1 MFSAA
6 PHQRSFGRP
15 PCPPAG
21 CAPLPLPPAHRS
33 LETIPHGSPY
43 RSCGYEC
50 RTRGH
55 EAGRAPAKTAPVKEE
70 PVKKTVAKAEPAKTV
85 ATAAKKAEPAKT
97 ETVKVETVKKAEPV
111 KKAPVKKVAPKKVA
125 PKKPVPVETKVN
137 FFVEYAGAQ
146 VPVEEVI
153 KNVKATYGKDAKEI
167 SIYLKPEESKA
178 YFVADGNAEEMDVFF
193 C

>member
-1 MFSAA
+1 MYNIYKRRSSLFLQYFITLKEGFVMATTKKTTAKATAA
-6 PHQRSFGRP
+6 K
-15 PCPPAG
+15 A
-21 CAPLPLPPAHRS
+21 AD
-33 LETIPHGSPY
+33 
-43 RSCGYEC
+43 
-50 RTRGH
+50 
-55 EAGRAPAKTAPVKEE
+55 VKEE
-70 PVKKTVAKAEPAKTV
+70 PAKKAVEVKAEPAKTV
-85 ATAAKKAEPAKT
+85 AAAAKTTTEKKVAPAKT
-97 ETVKVETVKKAEPV
+97 ETAKKAEPV
-111 KKAPVKKVAPKKVA
+111 KKTPVKKAAPKKVA

>member
-1 MFSAA
+1 MATTKKTTAKATAA
-6 PHQRSFGRP
+6 K
-15 PCPPAG
+15 A
-21 CAPLPLPPAHRS
+21 AD
-33 LETIPHGSPY
+33 
-43 RSCGYEC
+43 
-50 RTRGH
+50 
-55 EAGRAPAKTAPVKEE
+55 VKEE
-70 PVKKTVAKAEPAKTV
+70 PAKKAVEVKAEPAKTV
-85 ATAAKKAEPAKT
+85 AAAAKTTAE
-97 ETVKVETVKKAEPV
+97 
-111 KKAPVKKVAPKKVA
+111 KKVA

>member
-1 MFSAA
+1 MATTKKTTA
-6 PHQRSFGRP
+6 K
-15 PCPPAG
+15 
-21 CAPLPLPPAHRS
+21 
-33 LETIPHGSPY
+33 T
-43 RSCGYEC
+43 
-50 RTRGH
+50 
-55 EAGRAPAKTAPVKEE
+55 APAKTAPVKEE

-85 ATAAKKAEPAKT
+85 AAAAKKAEPAKT
-97 ETVKVETVKKAEPV
+97 ENVKVETVKKA
-111 KKAPVKKVAPKKVA
+111 APKKVA

>member
-1 MFSAA
+1 MATTKKTTAKATAA
-6 PHQRSFGRP
+6 K
-15 PCPPAG
+15 A
-21 CAPLPLPPAHRS
+21 AD
-33 LETIPHGSPY
+33 
-43 RSCGYEC
+43 
-50 RTRGH
+50 
-55 EAGRAPAKTAPVKEE
+55 VKEE
-70 PVKKTVAKAEPAKTV
+70 PAKKAVEVKAEPAKTV
-85 ATAAKKAEPAKT
+85 AAAAKTTAEKKVAPAKTKAAKKE
-97 ETVKVETVKKAEPV
+97 EPV
-111 KKAPVKKVAPKKVA
+111 KKAVPKKVA